1 MKNKYLVNEQQTLT
15 GTNAT
20 GSEKIQNKLLKLA
33 VNNQCFVEKGFPNA
47 AFKDL
52 KTGKEVMY
60 KKSDN
65 KTLIDQNRRYIF
77 ILPEDDGIS
86 FTIEYRDRPDEQGKV
101 IKSKFGIRCK
111 KITKTADSV
120 TSPDQE
126 EIIQFLRQNGFK
138 NYTEIKSDQWANYSL
153 VDIYQDPDVKVLLK
167 DKPDLLKMVES
178 NKDRVFKMWK
188 GSTSV
193 SGLKGDFEDKSKKGQ
208 EFVDFLI
215 KNGWK
220 KPSEITP
227 ELSPKYN
234 AYDLSDPTSY
244 TTNSLLNQY
253 VDNAKFFQKGYLMYE
268 PKASKTTEELVQI
281 YNLEIENAKVN
292 YDRKSCRNVIIGYY
306 DEWKDPSKKFPT
318 SGSKEIVEQ
327 CLYRNAGKYPG
338 LVDIIDTL
346 RFKRGESP
354 KAQAFGIN
362 PNIDYK
368 RKPVRESDKEN
379 LKNIISESLHKVK
392 LNKKKLLSES
402 SIVRSRLQVLVENRD
417 LRRKKD
423 LDGFFDDFLTET
435 AYLNSKGYNQEIIS
449 EQFFDMLKGFFGGT
463 GLDSVFGY
471 FKEYATKWLLQKIGV
486 DTSGWIGTI
495 VSTAIGNLP
504 LGDIPKLTDC
514 NYVVPYLAKTIA
526 ESAAA
531 KFMQTKGVANP
542 LTSVLRNAVTEM
554 VEDTAFGQAIEG
566 GLRKLICP
574 LLDTLKGK
582 MSNVT
587 SSIKDK
593 ALGDSEKG
601 QAAPA
606 IGAGNSEKGL
616 ASML

>member
-1 MKNKYLVNEQQTLT
+1 MKNKYPLYIQESLP
-15 GTNAT
+15 GTNVL
-20 GSEKIQNKLLKLA
+20 GSENIQNKLIKLA
-33 VNNQCFVEKGFPNA
+33 VNNGCFTDKGFKKG

-52 KTGKEVMY
+52 KSGKTVMY

-65 KTLIDQNRRYIF
+65 KKLVDQKRNYIF

-86 FTIEYRDRPDEQGKV
+86 FTVEYRDRPDEQGKV
-101 IKSKFGIRCK
+101 VKSKSGIRCK
-111 KITKTADSV
+111 TIKQTTDPAL
-120 TSPDQE
+120 TPDQAD
-126 EIIQFLRQNGFK
+126 IIKFLKQNGFQ
-138 NYTEIKSDQWANYSL
+138 NYTEVTPEQWANKSL
-153 VDIYQDPDVKVLLK
+153 VDIYKDADVIELMK
-167 DKPDLLKMVES
+167 DKPELLQQIQS
-178 NKDRVFKMWK
+178 NKDRVFWMWK

-227 ELSPKYN
+227 ELNPKYN
-234 AYDLSDPTSY
+234 VYDLSDSTLY
-244 TTNSLLNQY
+244 TTNSLLYQY
-253 VDNAKFFQKGYLMYE
+253 VDYAKFFQKGYLMYE
-268 PKASKTTEELVQI
+268 PKASKTTKELNQI

-306 DEWKDPSKKFPT
+306 DEWRDPSKKFPT
-318 SGSKEIVEQ
+318 SGSKEVVEQ
-327 CLYRNAGKYPG
+327 CLSKNAGKYPG

-346 RFKRGESP
+346 RLQLGESP
-354 KAQAFGIN
+354 KAEAFKIKAD
-362 PNIDYK
+362 IDYK
-368 RKPVRESDKEN
+368 TKPVRESDKEN

-471 FKEYATKWLLQKIGV
+471 FKEYATKWLLNKLGV
-486 DTSGWIGTI
+486 DTSGWVGTV

-531 KFMQTKGVANP
+531 KFMETKGVANP
-542 LTSVLRNAVTEM
+542 LTSVLRNAITEM
-554 VEDTAFGQAIEG
+554 VEDTAFGQAIEN
-566 GLRKLICP
+566 GLRKLVCP

-587 SSIKDK
+587 SNIKDK
-593 ALGDSEKG
+593 ALGDSEKE